1 VPSSESLPDILEHAK
16 LLGCNLN
23 HLFRVFLSV
32 LSALASVK
40 VDAAVML
47 QATYVPTANS
57 LADCH
62 HMCTIVVQ
70 ASLGTFGVQ
79 EVLNV

>member
-1 VPSSESLPDILEHAK
+1 
-16 LLGCNLN
+16 
-23 HLFRVFLSV
+23 
-32 LSALASVK
+32 VK
-40 VDAAVML
+40 IDAAVML
-47 QATYVPTANS
+47 QATYVPSANS

-79 EVLNV
+79 EVLHV